1 MASWAIPVDWSAGDM
16 AANASASGTYN
27 MNQQVQ
33 GNMEWLGTTHHHSG
47 GTDGNSGLGP
57 VSFVDIARGAS
68 PASAGAG
75 TLRSWATAA
84 VHSAPNAQY
93 YFFAGATA
101 VVQLIDTSHSHGY

>member
-1 MASWAIPVDWSAGDM
+1 MASWEVPHDWSAGNL
-16 AANASASGTYN
+16 AATSSASATAN
-27 MNQQVQ
+27 MNAQVR
-33 GNMEWLGTTHHHSG
+33 GNMDWLATSHHHSG

-57 VSFVDIARGAS
+57 VAFVDIARGAS
-68 PASAGAG
+68 PSSAGAG